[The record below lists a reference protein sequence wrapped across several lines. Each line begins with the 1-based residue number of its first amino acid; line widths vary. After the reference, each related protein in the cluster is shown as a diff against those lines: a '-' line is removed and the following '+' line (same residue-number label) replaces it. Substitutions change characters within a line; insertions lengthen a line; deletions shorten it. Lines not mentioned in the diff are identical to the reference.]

1 MRRLTLSV
9 LLATAALP
17 AFADAPRVVTDIA
30 PVHSLVSQVMAGVGT
45 PDLLLDG
52 SADPH
57 SVQLKPSQARAVS
70 QADLVV
76 WVGEELEPWLARVLA
91 GLGDGQSMAL
101 LDLPGTQLRSFD
113 EASSHDHDHAEH
125 AHEGDDHADAD
136 HAEHE
141 GDDHAGH
148 DHAEHEHEGHDH
160 AGDDHGHDHSG
171 VDPHAWLAPA
181 NAQAWLIALAEE
193 LGALDPENAAT
204 YPANADAAAAAIGV
218 QSQEI
223 AARLAPYEGAE
234 IVTFH
239 DAFSYFTDS
248 YGIEVLGSV
257 RPGDASTPSAAAVDA
272 LREAVAEHGVT
283 CAFGEPNHDPA
294 MLETLAS
301 EAGLT
306 VGTLDATG
314 ALLSAGPELYGA
326 MMDNLATAL
335 EGCLSR

>member
-9 LLATAALP
+9 LMATVTLP

-76 WVGEELEPWLARVLA
+76 WVGEELEPWLARVLE
-91 GLGDGQSMAL
+91 GLGDGQSLAL
-101 LDLPGTQLRSFD
+101 LDLPATQLRSFD
-113 EASSHDHDHAEH
+113 EAGSHDHDHAEH
-125 AHEGDDHADAD
+125 AHEGDDHA
-136 HAEHE
+136 
-141 GDDHAGH
+141 
-148 DHAEHEHEGHDH
+148 EHEHEEHDH

-204 YPANADAAAAAIGV
+204 YTANADAAAAAIGV

-314 ALLSAGPELYGA
+314 ALLSAGPELYGT

-335 EGCLSR
+335 EGCLSQ